1 MIVQIEEGI
10 MAQPA
15 ADHSLAFHRLQ
26 EARQELA
33 QARSGFPAMLPRD
46 RARLL
51 ARCEANV
58 AQMKRW
64 LDRSSGI
71 DERSLPPKT

>member
-1 MIVQIEEGI
+1 

-33 QARSGFPAMLPRD
+33 QVRSGFPAMPPGD

-51 ARCEANV
+51 ACCEASL
-58 AQMKRW
+58 AEIERW
-64 LDRSSGI
+64 LARSSGTA
-71 DERSLPPKT
+71 ERSLPMKM

>member
-1 MIVQIEEGI
+1 

-33 QARSGFPAMLPRD
+33 QARSRFPAMRPRD
-46 RARLL
+46 HARLL

-58 AQMKRW
+58 AEMQRW
-64 LDRSSGI
+64 LARSSGI
-71 DERSLPPKT
+71 DERPLPPQTG